1 MNSTSSLIN
10 LQEVDTQLLEISELL
25 GDLPVKVEELTK
37 EEQQITEEIDQ
48 SKTRI
53 KEIKLQV
60 SKKDLQVKQL
70 TSKIDKL
77 KDQLFLVKTN
87 KQYDALSHEIDFL
100 KEELNNIELNEFELI
115 EEKDIL
121 SAETAERENN
131 LETLTDSLHIRK
143 TNLETLLAESSEK
156 KTSLE
161 SEREGI
167 VNELSASVIAKYDRV
182 FEVRDGMAVIETMGT
197 SCGGCGSIVPPQKI
211 AELKLAKSLETC
223 DVCSRFLY
231 WPAKKND

>member
-1 MNSTSSLIN
+1 MNATSSLVK
-10 LQEVDTQLLEISELL
+10 LQDVDTQLLEISELL

-37 EEQQITEEIDQ
+37 EEQQLKEDINQRKDRMKEIDL
-48 SKTRI
+48 
-53 KEIKLQV
+53 EV
-60 SKKDLQVKQL
+60 SKKDLLVQDL

-87 KQYDALSHEIDFL
+87 RQYDAIFHEIDFR
-100 KEELNNIELNEFELI
+100 KEKLNNIETKELELV
-115 EEKDIL
+115 EEKDNLI
-121 SAETAERENN
+121 SETEERENN
-131 LETLTDSLHIRK
+131 LESLTKDLHNRK
-143 TNLETLLAESSEK
+143 TKLESLLTESSEK